1 MTRPSCV
8 TNADRCDT
16 NEGVEFAAKKGSN
29 AIRPTCDT
37 GEGGRVKES
46 GPRACDV
53 RAQHEAA
60 RALARSDAGTRVRA
74 DGGRR

>member
-8 TNADRCDT
+8 TNADLCVT
-16 NEGVEFAAKKGSN
+16 NEDPEFAAENASN
-29 AIRPTCDT
+29 AFRPTCDT

>member
-8 TNADRCDT
+8 TNADLCVT
-16 NEGVEFAAKKGSN
+16 NEAAEFATKNVSN

-60 RALARSDAGTRVRA
+60 RALARRDAGTRVRA

>member
-1 MTRPSCV
+1 MTQPSCV
-8 TNADRCDT
+8 TNAARCDT
-16 NEGVEFAAKKGSN
+16 DETNEIADESGSN
-29 AIRPTCDT
+29 AIRSACDT

-53 RAQHEAA
+53 RAQHQAA
-60 RALARSDAGTRVRA
+60 RALAQSDAGTRVRA